1 MFDPVF
7 YYLVNQ
13 GETFTYE
20 KYLLYVLPYI
30 LVGNES
36 SVLETRWCFSY
47 DVTIFVYVTAE
58 QFLLEK
64 NKVL

>member
-13 GETFTYE
+13 GQTCIYE

-36 SVLETRWCFSY
+36 SVLETRWCLSY
-47 DVTIFVYVTAE
+47 YVTIFEYITAE
-58 QFLLEK
+58 QFILEK
-64 NKVL
+64 NKVQ